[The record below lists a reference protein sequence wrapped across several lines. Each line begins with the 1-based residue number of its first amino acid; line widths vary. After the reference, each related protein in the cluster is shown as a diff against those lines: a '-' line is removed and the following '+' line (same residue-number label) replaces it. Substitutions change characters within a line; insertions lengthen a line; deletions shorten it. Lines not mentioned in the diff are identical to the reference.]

1 MLFINNNLYSI
12 LGVSIMSTHAIPL
25 RPITEI
31 AKQCG
36 IDPKCVINYGQD
48 VAKIDLNLIKKG
60 TPKGKLVLVSAIT
73 PTPLGEG
80 KTVTTIGLSQGLNY
94 MGHSAIACI
103 RQPSL
108 GPVFGVKGGAAGGG
122 KAEVLPMEK
131 LNLHLTG
138 DIHAITAAHDLAS
151 AALDAR
157 LYHEQQLGDKFTE
170 QTGLPRLDIDKQ
182 RIVWKRVLD
191 HNDRALRRITVGL
204 GGGVNGV
211 EREDGFEIS
220 AASELM
226 AILALA
232 TDLQD
237 MRQRIGRIILAY
249 NTHGEP
255 ITAEHLQV
263 AGAMTVL
270 LKEAIN
276 PNLMQTAEHTPV
288 LIHAGPFA
296 NIAHGNSSV
305 IADVVGLQVADY
317 VVTEAGFGSDM
328 GMEKFFNI
336 KYRQTGVAPSCVVLV
351 ATVRSLKSNSG
362 KFNIKPGQPLPKEV
376 TESNLPLLA
385 IGSANLGWHIQNA
398 KSYGLPV
405 IVAINRF
412 PYDHQD
418 ELDFVKQYALENGAF
433 ACEVSEA
440 FAKGGEGTQALAEH
454 VVNACQ
460 QPSQVVLPY
469 TNDMPLMDKI
479 QVMAKKY
486 GANQAVLSEQ
496 ALKDIEALAK
506 IKLDHLP
513 LCMVKTPMSISADAN
528 LKNVPTNFD
537 IDITHLQVSA
547 GAGFIRVYA
556 GNVMTMPGL
565 GTLPAYRHIDI
576 DADGN
581 IIGLS

>member
-1 MLFINNNLYSI
+1 
-12 LGVSIMSTHAIPL
+12 MSSL
-25 RPITEI
+25 LPITEI
-31 AKQCG
+31 ARNSG
-36 IDPKCVINYGQD
+36 IPEQYLIPYGRE
-48 VAKIDLNLIKKG
+48 VAKVDLKVIQ
-60 TPKGKLVLVSAIT
+60 PDSAQGKLVLVSAIT

-80 KTVTTIGLSQGLNY
+80 KTVTTIGLSQGLNFI
-94 MGHSAIACI
+94 GKKAIACI

-122 KAEVLPMEK
+122 KAQVLPMEK

-157 LYHEQQLGDKFTE
+157 LYHEERLGEKFTE
-170 QTGLPRLDIDKQ
+170 QTKLPRLNIDKN
-182 RIVWKRVLD
+182 RIVWKRVID
-191 HNDRALRRITVGL
+191 HNDRALRRVNVGV

-232 TDLQD
+232 TDLHD

-249 NTHGEP
+249 DMDGKP
-255 ITAEHLQV
+255 ITADQLEV

-270 LKEAIN
+270 LKDAIN
-276 PNLMQTAEHTPV
+276 PNLMQTAEQTPV

-305 IADVVGLQVADY
+305 LADKVGLQLADY

-336 KYRQTGVAPSCVVLV
+336 KYRQTGVAPSCIVLV

-362 KFNIKPGQPLPKEV
+362 RFNIKPGQPLPAQV
-376 TESNLPLLA
+376 TQCNVELLA
-385 IGSANLGWHIQNA
+385 EGSANLGWHIQNA

-412 PYDHQD
+412 PYDHEE
-418 ELDFVKQYALENGAF
+418 ELDFVRQYALEHGAF
-433 ACEVSEA
+433 ACEVSDA
-440 FAKGGEGTQALAEH
+440 FTQGGSGTQKLAQH
-454 VVNACQ
+454 VIAACAEKN
-460 QPSQVVLPY
+460 QVVLPY
-469 TNDMPLMDKI
+469 ADDMPLADKI
-479 QVMAKKY
+479 QTMAKKY
-486 GANQAVLSEQ
+486 GAKQANLSAQ
-496 ALKDIEALAK
+496 ALQNVAE
-506 IKLDHLP
+506 IKQLQLDHLP
-513 LCMVKTPMSISADAN
+513 LCMVKTPMSISADPN
-528 LKNVPTNFD
+528 LKNVPTDFD
-537 IDITHLQVSA
+537 VEVTRVEVSA
-547 GAGFIRVYA
+547 GAGFIRVYT

-565 GTLPAYRHIDI
+565 GTLPAYREIDI
-576 DADGN
+576 DAEGN
-581 IIGLS
+581 IQGLH

>member
-1 MLFINNNLYSI
+1 
-12 LGVSIMSTHAIPL
+12 MSSL
-25 RPITEI
+25 LPITEI
-31 AKQCG
+31 ARNSG
-36 IDPKCVINYGQD
+36 IPEQYLIPYGRE
-48 VAKIDLNLIKKG
+48 VAKVDLKVIQ
-60 TPKGKLVLVSAIT
+60 PDSAQGKLVLVSAIT

-80 KTVTTIGLSQGLNY
+80 KTVTTIGLSQGLNFI
-94 MGHSAIACI
+94 GKKAIACI

-122 KAEVLPMEK
+122 KAQVLPMEK

-157 LYHEQQLGDKFTE
+157 LYHEERLGEKFTE
-170 QTGLPRLDIDKQ
+170 QTKLPRLNIDKN
-182 RIVWKRVLD
+182 RIVWKRVID
-191 HNDRALRRITVGL
+191 HNDRALRRINVGV

-232 TDLQD
+232 TDLHD

-249 NTHGEP
+249 DMDGKP
-255 ITAEHLQV
+255 ITADQLEV

-270 LKEAIN
+270 LKDAIN
-276 PNLMQTAEHTPV
+276 PNLMQTAEQTPV

-305 IADVVGLQVADY
+305 LADKVGLQLADY

-336 KYRQTGVAPSCVVLV
+336 KYRQTGVAPSCIVLV

-362 KFNIKPGQPLPKEV
+362 RFNIKPGQPLPAQV
-376 TESNLPLLA
+376 TECNVELLA
-385 IGSANLGWHIQNA
+385 EGSANLGWHIQNA

-412 PYDHQD
+412 PYDHEE
-418 ELDFVKQYALENGAF
+418 ELDFVRQYALEHGAF
-433 ACEVSEA
+433 ACEVSDA
-440 FAKGGEGTQALAEH
+440 FTQGGSGTQKLAQH
-454 VVNACQ
+454 VIAACAEKN
-460 QPSQVVLPY
+460 QVVLPY
-469 TNDMPLMDKI
+469 ADDMPLADKI
-479 QVMAKKY
+479 QTMAKKY
-486 GANQAVLSEQ
+486 GARQANLSTQ
-496 ALKDIEALAK
+496 ALQNVAE
-506 IKLDHLP
+506 IKQLQLDHLP
-513 LCMVKTPMSISADAN
+513 LCMVKTPMSISADPN
-528 LKNVPTNFD
+528 LKNVPTDFEVEV
-537 IDITHLQVSA
+537 TRVEVSA
-547 GAGFIRVYA
+547 GAGFIRVYT

-565 GTLPAYRHIDI
+565 GTLPAYREIDI
-576 DADGN
+576 DAEGN
-581 IIGLS
+581 IQGLH

>member
-1 MLFINNNLYSI
+1 
-12 LGVSIMSTHAIPL
+12 MSSL
-25 RPITEI
+25 LPITEI
-31 AKQCG
+31 ARNSG
-36 IDPKCVINYGQD
+36 IPEQYLIPYGRE
-48 VAKIDLNLIKKG
+48 VAKIDLKVIQ
-60 TPKGKLVLVSAIT
+60 PDSAQGKLVLVSAIT

-80 KTVTTIGLSQGLNY
+80 KTVTTIGLSQGLNFI
-94 MGHSAIACI
+94 GKKAIACI

-122 KAEVLPMEK
+122 KAQVLPMEK

-157 LYHEQQLGDKFTE
+157 LYHEERLGEKFTE
-170 QTGLPRLDIDKQ
+170 QTKLPRLNIDKN
-182 RIVWKRVLD
+182 RIVWKRVID
-191 HNDRALRRITVGL
+191 HNDRALRRINVGV

-232 TDLQD
+232 TDLHD

-249 NTHGEP
+249 DMDGKP
-255 ITAEHLQV
+255 ITADQLEV

-270 LKEAIN
+270 LKDAIN
-276 PNLMQTAEHTPV
+276 PNLMQTAEQTPV

-305 IADVVGLQVADY
+305 LADKVGLQLADY

-336 KYRQTGVAPSCVVLV
+336 KYRQTGVAPSCIVLV

-362 KFNIKPGQPLPKEV
+362 RFNIKPGQPLPAQV
-376 TESNLPLLA
+376 TECNVELLA
-385 IGSANLGWHIQNA
+385 EGSANLGWHIQNA

-412 PYDHQD
+412 PYDHQE
-418 ELDFVKQYALENGAF
+418 ELDFVRQYALEHGAF
-433 ACEVSEA
+433 ACEVSDA
-440 FAKGGEGTQALAEH
+440 FTQGGSGTQKLAQH
-454 VVNACQ
+454 VIAACAEKN
-460 QPSQVVLPY
+460 QVVLPY
-469 TNDMPLMDKI
+469 ADDMPLADKI
-479 QVMAKKY
+479 QTMAKKY
-486 GANQAVLSEQ
+486 GARQANLSAQ
-496 ALKDIEALAK
+496 ALQNVAE
-506 IKLDHLP
+506 IKQLQLDHLP
-513 LCMVKTPMSISADAN
+513 LCMVKTPMSISADPN
-528 LKNVPTNFD
+528 LKNVPTDFEVEV
-537 IDITHLQVSA
+537 TRVEVSA
-547 GAGFIRVYA
+547 GAGFIRVYT

-565 GTLPAYRHIDI
+565 GTLPAYREIDI
-576 DADGN
+576 DAEGN
-581 IIGLS
+581 IQGLH

>member
-1 MLFINNNLYSI
+1 M
-12 LGVSIMSTHAIPL
+12 VSSPTL
-25 RPITEI
+25 LPITEI
-31 AKQCG
+31 ARNSG
-36 IDPKCVINYGQD
+36 IPEQYLIPYGRE
-48 VAKIDLNLIKKG
+48 VAKVDLKVIQ
-60 TPKGKLVLVSAIT
+60 PDSAQGKLVLVSAIT

-80 KTVTTIGLSQGLNY
+80 KTVTTIGLSQGLNFI
-94 MGHSAIACI
+94 GKKAIACI

-122 KAEVLPMEK
+122 KAQVLPMEK

-157 LYHEQQLGDKFTE
+157 LYHEERLGEKFTE
-170 QTGLPRLDIDKQ
+170 QTKLPRLNIDKN
-182 RIVWKRVLD
+182 RIVWKRVID
-191 HNDRALRRITVGL
+191 HNDRALRRINVGV

-232 TDLQD
+232 TDLHD

-249 NTHGEP
+249 DMDGKP
-255 ITAEHLQV
+255 ITADQLEV

-270 LKEAIN
+270 LKDAIN
-276 PNLMQTAEHTPV
+276 PNLMQTAEQTPV

-305 IADVVGLQVADY
+305 LADKVGLQLADY

-336 KYRQTGVAPSCVVLV
+336 KYRQTGVAPSCIVLV

-362 KFNIKPGQPLPKEV
+362 RFNIKPGQPLPTQV
-376 TESNLPLLA
+376 TECNVELLA
-385 IGSANLGWHIQNA
+385 EGSANLGWHIQNA

-412 PYDHQD
+412 PYDHEE
-418 ELDFVKQYALENGAF
+418 ELDFVRQYALEHGAF
-433 ACEVSEA
+433 ACEVSDA
-440 FAKGGEGTQALAEH
+440 FTQGGSGTQKLAQH
-454 VVNACQ
+454 VIAACAEKN
-460 QPSQVVLPY
+460 QVVLPY
-469 TNDMPLMDKI
+469 ADDMPLADKI
-479 QVMAKKY
+479 QTMAKKY
-486 GANQAVLSEQ
+486 GARQANLSAQ
-496 ALKDIEALAK
+496 ALQNVAE
-506 IKLDHLP
+506 IKQLQLDHLP
-513 LCMVKTPMSISADAN
+513 LCMVKTPMSISADPN
-528 LKNVPTNFD
+528 LKNVPTDFEVEV
-537 IDITHLQVSA
+537 TRVEVSA
-547 GAGFIRVYA
+547 GAGFIRVYT

-565 GTLPAYRHIDI
+565 GTLPAYREIDI
-576 DADGN
+576 DAEGN
-581 IIGLS
+581 IQGLH

>member
-1 MLFINNNLYSI
+1 MTVQHNALL
-12 LGVSIMSTHAIPL
+12 
-25 RPITEI
+25 PITDI
-31 AKQCG
+31 AKQWG
-36 IDPKCVINYGQD
+36 IDDQFVINYGKY
-48 VAKIDLNLIKKG
+48 VAKIDLSVTKLNA
-60 TPKGKLVLVSAIT
+60 PQGKLILVSAIT

-94 MGHSAIACI
+94 IGKKAIACI

-151 AALDAR
+151 AAIDAR
-157 LYHEQQLGDKFTE
+157 LYHEERLGDKFTE
-170 QTGLPRLDIDKQ
+170 QTQLPRLNIDKN
-182 RIVWKRVLD
+182 RIVWKRVID
-191 HNDRALRRITVGL
+191 HNDRALRNITVGV
-204 GGGVNGV
+204 GGDLNGV
-211 EREDGFEIS
+211 ERHDSFEIS

-232 TDLQD
+232 TDLHN
-237 MRQRIGRIILAY
+237 MRQRIGKIILAY
-249 NTHGEP
+249 DQSGLP
-255 ITAEHLQV
+255 ITAEQLEV
-263 AGAMTVL
+263 AGAMTAL
-270 LKEAIN
+270 LKDAIN
-276 PNLMQTAEHTPV
+276 PNLMQTAENTPV

-305 IADVVGLQVADY
+305 LADLVGLQLADY

-351 ATVRSLKSNSG
+351 ATIRSLKSNSG
-362 KFNIKPGQPLPKEV
+362 KYNIKPGQPLPKEI
-376 TESNLPLLA
+376 TESNIDLLA
-385 IGSANLGWHIQNA
+385 IGCANLGWHINNA

-412 PYDHQD
+412 PYDHDD
-418 ELDFVKQYALENGAF
+418 ELHFVQQYALEQGAF

-440 FAKGGEGTQALAEH
+440 FAKGGVGTEKLSQH
-454 VVNACQ
+454 IVKACQ
-460 QPSQVVLPY
+460 QHHSVVLPY
-469 TNDMPLMDKI
+469 TNETPLLDKI
-479 QVMAKKY
+479 QIMAKKY
-486 GANQAVLSEQ
+486 GANQAILAEQ
-496 ALKDIEALAK
+496 ALKNITEIEALG
-506 IKLDHLP
+506 LSHLP
-513 LCMVKTPMSISADAN
+513 LCMVKTPMSISADPN

-537 IDITHLQVSA
+537 VDVSHLQVSA
-547 GAGFIRVYA
+547 GAEFIRVYA

-576 DADGN
+576 DTDGN
-581 IIGLS
+581 IVGLS

>member
-1 MLFINNNLYSI
+1 
-12 LGVSIMSTHAIPL
+12 MSSL
-25 RPITEI
+25 LPITEI
-31 AKQCG
+31 ARNSG
-36 IDPKCVINYGQD
+36 IPEQYLIPYGHE
-48 VAKIDLNLIKKG
+48 VAKVDLKVIQPDS
-60 TPKGKLVLVSAIT
+60 TQGKLVLVSAIT

-80 KTVTTIGLSQGLNY
+80 KTVTTIGLSQGLNFI
-94 MGHSAIACI
+94 GKKAIACI

-122 KAEVLPMEK
+122 KAQVLPMEK

-157 LYHEQQLGDKFTE
+157 LYHEERLGEKFTE
-170 QTGLPRLDIDKQ
+170 QTKLPRLNIDKN
-182 RIVWKRVLD
+182 RIVWKRVID
-191 HNDRALRRITVGL
+191 HNDRALRRINVGV

-232 TDLQD
+232 TDLHD

-249 NTHGEP
+249 DMDGKP
-255 ITAEHLQV
+255 ITADQLEV

-270 LKEAIN
+270 LKDAIN
-276 PNLMQTAEHTPV
+276 PNLMQTAEQTPV

-305 IADVVGLQVADY
+305 LADKVGLQLADY

-336 KYRQTGVAPSCVVLV
+336 KYRQTGVAPSCIVLV

-362 KFNIKPGQPLPKEV
+362 RFNIKPGQPLPAQV
-376 TESNLPLLA
+376 TECNVELLA
-385 IGSANLGWHIQNA
+385 EGSANLGWHIQNA

-412 PYDHQD
+412 PYDHEE
-418 ELDFVKQYALENGAF
+418 ELDFVRQYALEHGAF
-433 ACEVSEA
+433 ACEVSDA
-440 FAKGGEGTQALAEH
+440 FTQGGSGTQKLAQH
-454 VVNACQ
+454 VIAACAEKN
-460 QPSQVVLPY
+460 QVVLPY
-469 TNDMPLMDKI
+469 ADDMPLADKI
-479 QVMAKKY
+479 QTMAKKY
-486 GANQAVLSEQ
+486 GARQANLSAQ
-496 ALKDIEALAK
+496 ALQNVAE
-506 IKLDHLP
+506 IKQLQLDHLP
-513 LCMVKTPMSISADAN
+513 LCMVKTPMSISADPN
-528 LKNVPTNFD
+528 LKNVPTDFEVEV
-537 IDITHLQVSA
+537 TRVEVSA
-547 GAGFIRVYA
+547 GAGFIRVYT

-565 GTLPAYRHIDI
+565 GTLPAYREIDI
-576 DADGN
+576 DAEGN
-581 IIGLS
+581 IQGLH

>member
-1 MLFINNNLYSI
+1 MASSPTLL
-12 LGVSIMSTHAIPL
+12 
-25 RPITEI
+25 PITEI
-31 AKQCG
+31 ARNSSIPEQYL
-36 IDPKCVINYGQD
+36 IPYGHE
-48 VAKIDLNLIKKG
+48 VAKVDLKVIQPDSKQ
-60 TPKGKLVLVSAIT
+60 GKLVLVSAIT

-80 KTVTTIGLSQGLNY
+80 KTVTTIGLSQGLNFI
-94 MGHSAIACI
+94 GKKAIACI

-122 KAEVLPMEK
+122 KAQVLPMEK

-157 LYHEQQLGDKFTE
+157 LYHEEHLGEEFTA
-170 QTGLPRLDIDKQ
+170 QTKLPRLNIDKN
-182 RIVWKRVLD
+182 RIVWKRVID
-191 HNDRALRRITVGL
+191 HNDRALRRIKVGV

-249 NTHGEP
+249 DTQGNP
-255 ITAEHLQV
+255 VTAEKLQV

-270 LKEAIN
+270 LKDAIN
-276 PNLMQTAEHTPV
+276 PNLMQTAEQTPV

-305 IADVVGLQVADY
+305 LADMVGLQVADY

-362 KFNIKPGQPLPKEV
+362 RFNIKPGQPLPAEV
-376 TESNLPLLA
+376 TQCNVELLA
-385 IGSANLGWHIQNA
+385 EGSANLGWHIQNA

-412 PYDHQD
+412 PYDHQE
-418 ELDFVKQYALENGAF
+418 ELDFVRQYALEHGAY
-433 ACEVSEA
+433 ACEISDA
-440 FAKGGEGTQALAEH
+440 FTQGGAGTQALAQH
-454 VVNACQ
+454 VVAACNQ
-460 QPSQVVLPY
+460 ENSVTLPY
-469 TNDMPLMDKI
+469 ADNMPLPEKI
-479 QVMAKKY
+479 QTMVKKY
-486 GANQAVLSEQ
+486 GARQANLSAQ
-496 ALKDIEALAK
+496 ALQNIEEIKQL
-506 IKLDHLP
+506 KLDHLP
-513 LCMVKTPMSISADAN
+513 LCMVKTPLSISADPN
-528 LKNVPTNFD
+528 LKNVPTDFD
-537 IDITHLQVSA
+537 VEIARLQVSA

-565 GTLPAYRHIDI
+565 GTLPAYQQIDI
-576 DADGN
+576 DAEGN
-581 IIGLS
+581 IVGLH

>member
-1 MLFINNNLYSI
+1 
-12 LGVSIMSTHAIPL
+12 MSSL
-25 RPITEI
+25 LPITEI
-31 AKQCG
+31 ARNSG
-36 IDPKCVINYGQD
+36 IPEQYLIPYGRE
-48 VAKIDLNLIKKG
+48 VAKVDLKVIQ
-60 TPKGKLVLVSAIT
+60 PDSAQGKLVLVSAIT

-80 KTVTTIGLSQGLNY
+80 KTVTTIGLSQGLNFI
-94 MGHSAIACI
+94 GKKAIACI

-122 KAEVLPMEK
+122 KAQVLPMEK

-157 LYHEQQLGDKFTE
+157 LYHEERLGEKFTE
-170 QTGLPRLDIDKQ
+170 QTKLPRLNIDKN
-182 RIVWKRVLD
+182 RIVWKRVID
-191 HNDRALRRITVGL
+191 HNDRALRRINVGV

-232 TDLQD
+232 KDLHD

-249 NTHGEP
+249 DMNGKP
-255 ITAEHLQV
+255 ITADQLEV

-270 LKEAIN
+270 LKDAIN
-276 PNLMQTAEHTPV
+276 PNLMQTAEQTPV

-305 IADVVGLQVADY
+305 LADKVGLQLADY

-336 KYRQTGVAPSCVVLV
+336 KYRQTGVAPSCIVLV

-362 KFNIKPGQPLPKEV
+362 RFNIKPGQSLPAQV
-376 TESNLPLLA
+376 TECNVELLA
-385 IGSANLGWHIQNA
+385 EGSANLGWHIQNA

-412 PYDHQD
+412 PYDHEE
-418 ELDFVKQYALENGAF
+418 ELDFVRQYALEHGAF
-433 ACEVSEA
+433 ACEVSDA
-440 FAKGGEGTQALAEH
+440 FTQGGSGTQKLAQH
-454 VVNACQ
+454 VIAACAEKN
-460 QPSQVVLPY
+460 QVVLPY
-469 TNDMPLMDKI
+469 ADDMPLADKI
-479 QVMAKKY
+479 QTMAKKY
-486 GANQAVLSEQ
+486 GARQANLSAQ
-496 ALKDIEALAK
+496 ALQNVAE
-506 IKLDHLP
+506 IKQLQLDHLP
-513 LCMVKTPMSISADAN
+513 LCMVKTPMSISADPN
-528 LKNVPTNFD
+528 LKNVPTDFEVEV
-537 IDITHLQVSA
+537 TRVEVSA
-547 GAGFIRVYA
+547 GAGFIRVYT

-565 GTLPAYRHIDI
+565 GTLPAYREIDI
-576 DADGN
+576 DAEGN
-581 IIGLS
+581 IQGLH

>member
-1 MLFINNNLYSI
+1 
-12 LGVSIMSTHAIPL
+12 MSSL
-25 RPITEI
+25 LPITEI
-31 AKQCG
+31 ARNSG
-36 IDPKCVINYGQD
+36 IPEQYLIPYSHE
-48 VAKIDLNLIKKG
+48 VAKVDLKVIQ
-60 TPKGKLVLVSAIT
+60 PDSAQGKLVLVSAIT

-80 KTVTTIGLSQGLNY
+80 KTVTTIGLSQGLNFI
-94 MGHSAIACI
+94 GKKAIACI

-122 KAEVLPMEK
+122 KAQVLPMEK

-157 LYHEQQLGDKFTE
+157 LYHEERLGEKFTE
-170 QTGLPRLDIDKQ
+170 QTKLPRLNIDKNQ
-182 RIVWKRVLD
+182 IVWKRVID
-191 HNDRALRRITVGL
+191 HNDRALRRINVGV

-232 TDLQD
+232 TDLHD

-249 NTHGEP
+249 DMDGKP
-255 ITAEHLQV
+255 ITADQLEV

-270 LKEAIN
+270 LKDAIN
-276 PNLMQTAEHTPV
+276 PNLMQTAEQTPV

-305 IADVVGLQVADY
+305 LADKVGLQLADY

-336 KYRQTGVAPSCVVLV
+336 KYRQTGVAPSCIVLV

-362 KFNIKPGQPLPKEV
+362 RFNIKPGQPLPAQV
-376 TESNLPLLA
+376 TECNVELLA
-385 IGSANLGWHIQNA
+385 EGSANLGWHIQNA

-412 PYDHQD
+412 PYDHEE
-418 ELDFVKQYALENGAF
+418 ELDFVRQYALEHGAF
-433 ACEVSEA
+433 ACEVSDA
-440 FAKGGEGTQALAEH
+440 FTQGGSGTQKLAQH
-454 VVNACQ
+454 VIAACAEKN
-460 QPSQVVLPY
+460 QVVLPY
-469 TNDMPLMDKI
+469 ADDMPLADKI
-479 QVMAKKY
+479 QTMAKKY
-486 GANQAVLSEQ
+486 GARQANLSTQ
-496 ALKDIEALAK
+496 ALQNVAE
-506 IKLDHLP
+506 IKQLQLDHLP
-513 LCMVKTPMSISADAN
+513 LCMVKTPMSISADPN
-528 LKNVPTNFD
+528 LKNVPTDFEVEV
-537 IDITHLQVSA
+537 TRVEVSA
-547 GAGFIRVYA
+547 GAGFIRVYT

-565 GTLPAYRHIDI
+565 GTLPAYREIDI
-576 DADGN
+576 DAEGN
-581 IIGLS
+581 IQGLH

>member
-1 MLFINNNLYSI
+1 
-12 LGVSIMSTHAIPL
+12 MSSL
-25 RPITEI
+25 LPITEI
-31 AKQCG
+31 ARNSG
-36 IDPKCVINYGQD
+36 IPEQYLIPYGRE
-48 VAKIDLNLIKKG
+48 VAKVDLKVIQ
-60 TPKGKLVLVSAIT
+60 PDSAQGKLVLVSAIT

-80 KTVTTIGLSQGLNY
+80 KTVTTIGLSQGLNFI
-94 MGHSAIACI
+94 GKKAIACI

-122 KAEVLPMEK
+122 KAQVLPMEK

-157 LYHEQQLGDKFTE
+157 LYHEERLGEKFTE
-170 QTGLPRLDIDKQ
+170 QTKLPRLNIDKN
-182 RIVWKRVLD
+182 RIVWKRVID
-191 HNDRALRRITVGL
+191 HNDRALRRINVGV

-232 TDLQD
+232 TDLHD

-249 NTHGEP
+249 DMDGKP
-255 ITAEHLQV
+255 ITADQLEV

-270 LKEAIN
+270 LKDAIN
-276 PNLMQTAEHTPV
+276 PNLMQTAEQTPV

-305 IADVVGLQVADY
+305 LADKVGLQLADY

-336 KYRQTGVAPSCVVLV
+336 KYRQTGVAPSCIVLV

-362 KFNIKPGQPLPKEV
+362 RFNIKPGQSLPAQV
-376 TESNLPLLA
+376 TECNVELLA
-385 IGSANLGWHIQNA
+385 EGSANLGWHIQNA

-412 PYDHQD
+412 PYDHEE
-418 ELDFVKQYALENGAF
+418 ELDFVRQYALEHGAF
-433 ACEVSEA
+433 ACEVSDA
-440 FAKGGEGTQALAEH
+440 FTQGGSGTQKLAQH
-454 VVNACQ
+454 VIAACAEKN
-460 QPSQVVLPY
+460 QVVLPY
-469 TNDMPLMDKI
+469 ADDMPLADKI
-479 QVMAKKY
+479 QTMAKKY
-486 GANQAVLSEQ
+486 GARQANLSAQ
-496 ALKDIEALAK
+496 ALQNVAE
-506 IKLDHLP
+506 IKQLQLDQLP
-513 LCMVKTPMSISADAN
+513 LCMVKTPMSISADPN
-528 LKNVPTNFD
+528 LKNVPTDFEVEV
-537 IDITHLQVSA
+537 TRVEVSA
-547 GAGFIRVYA
+547 GAGFIRVYT

-565 GTLPAYRHIDI
+565 GTLPAYREIDI
-576 DADGN
+576 DAEGN
-581 IIGLS
+581 IQGLH

>member
-1 MLFINNNLYSI
+1 
-12 LGVSIMSTHAIPL
+12 MSSL
-25 RPITEI
+25 LPITEI
-31 AKQCG
+31 ARNSG
-36 IDPKCVINYGQD
+36 IPEQYLIPYGRE
-48 VAKIDLNLIKKG
+48 VAKVDLKVIQPDS
-60 TPKGKLVLVSAIT
+60 TQGKLVLVSAIT

-80 KTVTTIGLSQGLNY
+80 KTVTTIGLSQGLNFI
-94 MGHSAIACI
+94 GKKAIACI

-122 KAEVLPMEK
+122 KAQVLPMEK

-157 LYHEQQLGDKFTE
+157 LYHEERLGEKFTE
-170 QTGLPRLDIDKQ
+170 QTKLPRLNIDKN
-182 RIVWKRVLD
+182 RIVWKRVID
-191 HNDRALRRITVGL
+191 HNDRALRRINVGV

-232 TDLQD
+232 TDLHD

-249 NTHGEP
+249 DMDGKP
-255 ITAEHLQV
+255 ITADQLEV

-270 LKEAIN
+270 LKDAIN
-276 PNLMQTAEHTPV
+276 PNLMQTAEQTPV

-305 IADVVGLQVADY
+305 LADKVGLQLANY

-336 KYRQTGVAPSCVVLV
+336 KYRQTGVAPSCIVLV

-362 KFNIKPGQPLPKEV
+362 RFNIKPGQPLPAQV
-376 TESNLPLLA
+376 TECNVELLA
-385 IGSANLGWHIQNA
+385 EGSANLGWHIQNA

-412 PYDHQD
+412 PYDHEE
-418 ELDFVKQYALENGAF
+418 ELDFVRQYALEHGAF
-433 ACEVSEA
+433 ACEVSDA
-440 FAKGGEGTQALAEH
+440 FTQGGSGTQKLAQH
-454 VVNACQ
+454 VIAACAEKN
-460 QPSQVVLPY
+460 QVVLPY
-469 TNDMPLMDKI
+469 ADDMPLADKI
-479 QVMAKKY
+479 QTMAKKY
-486 GANQAVLSEQ
+486 GARQANLSAQ
-496 ALKDIEALAK
+496 ALQNVAE
-506 IKLDHLP
+506 IKQLQLDHLP
-513 LCMVKTPMSISADAN
+513 LCMVKTPMSISADPN
-528 LKNVPTNFD
+528 LKNVPTDFEVEV
-537 IDITHLQVSA
+537 TRVEVSA
-547 GAGFIRVYA
+547 GAGFIRVYT

-565 GTLPAYRHIDI
+565 GTLPAYREIDI
-576 DADGN
+576 DAEGN
-581 IIGLS
+581 IQGLH

>member
-1 MLFINNNLYSI
+1 
-12 LGVSIMSTHAIPL
+12 MSSL
-25 RPITEI
+25 LPITEI
-31 AKQCG
+31 ARNSG
-36 IDPKCVINYGQD
+36 IPEQYLIPYGRE
-48 VAKIDLNLIKKG
+48 VAKVDLKVIQ
-60 TPKGKLVLVSAIT
+60 PDSAQGKLVLVSAIT

-80 KTVTTIGLSQGLNY
+80 KTVTTIGLSQGLNFI
-94 MGHSAIACI
+94 GKKAIACI

-122 KAEVLPMEK
+122 KAQVLPMEK

-157 LYHEQQLGDKFTE
+157 LYHEERLGEKFTE
-170 QTGLPRLDIDKQ
+170 QTKLPRLNIDKN
-182 RIVWKRVLD
+182 RIVWKRVID
-191 HNDRALRRITVGL
+191 HNDRALRRINVGV

-232 TDLQD
+232 TDLHD

-249 NTHGEP
+249 DMDGKP
-255 ITAEHLQV
+255 ITADQLEV

-270 LKEAIN
+270 LKDAIN
-276 PNLMQTAEHTPV
+276 PNLMQTVEQTPV

-305 IADVVGLQVADY
+305 LADKVGLQLADY

-336 KYRQTGVAPSCVVLV
+336 KYRQTGVAPSCIVLV

-362 KFNIKPGQPLPKEV
+362 RFNIKPGQPLPAQV
-376 TESNLPLLA
+376 TECNVELLA
-385 IGSANLGWHIQNA
+385 EGSANLGWHIQNA

-412 PYDHQD
+412 PYDHEE
-418 ELDFVKQYALENGAF
+418 ELDFVRQYALEHGAF
-433 ACEVSEA
+433 ACEVSDA
-440 FAKGGEGTQALAEH
+440 FTQGGSGTQKLAQH
-454 VVNACQ
+454 VIAACAEKN
-460 QPSQVVLPY
+460 QVVLPY
-469 TNDMPLMDKI
+469 ADDMPLADKI
-479 QVMAKKY
+479 QTMAKKY
-486 GANQAVLSEQ
+486 GARQANLSAQ
-496 ALKDIEALAK
+496 ALQNVAE
-506 IKLDHLP
+506 IKQLQLDHLP
-513 LCMVKTPMSISADAN
+513 LCMVKTPMSISADPN
-528 LKNVPTNFD
+528 LKNVPTDFD
-537 IDITHLQVSA
+537 VEVTRIEVSA
-547 GAGFIRVYA
+547 GAGFIRVYT

-565 GTLPAYRHIDI
+565 GTLPAYREIDI
-576 DADGN
+576 DAEGN
-581 IIGLS
+581 IQGLH

>member
-1 MLFINNNLYSI
+1 MASSPTLL
-12 LGVSIMSTHAIPL
+12 
-25 RPITEI
+25 PITEI
-31 AKQCG
+31 ARNSG
-36 IDPKCVINYGQD
+36 IPEQYLIPYGRE
-48 VAKIDLNLIKKG
+48 VAKVDLKVIQ
-60 TPKGKLVLVSAIT
+60 PDSAQGKLVLVSAIT

-80 KTVTTIGLSQGLNY
+80 KTVTTIGLSQGLNFI
-94 MGHSAIACI
+94 GKKAIACI

-122 KAEVLPMEK
+122 KAQVLPMEK

-157 LYHEQQLGDKFTE
+157 LYHEERLGEKFTE
-170 QTGLPRLDIDKQ
+170 QTKLPRLNIDKNQ
-182 RIVWKRVLD
+182 IVWKRVID
-191 HNDRALRRITVGL
+191 HNDRALRRINVGV

-232 TDLQD
+232 TDLHD

-249 NTHGEP
+249 DMDGKP
-255 ITAEHLQV
+255 ITADQLEV

-270 LKEAIN
+270 LKDAIN
-276 PNLMQTAEHTPV
+276 PNLMQTAEQTPV

-305 IADVVGLQVADY
+305 LADKVGLQLADY

-336 KYRQTGVAPSCVVLV
+336 KYRQTGVAPSCIVLV

-362 KFNIKPGQPLPKEV
+362 RFNIKPGQSLPAQV
-376 TESNLPLLA
+376 TECNVELLA
-385 IGSANLGWHIQNA
+385 EGSANLGWHIQNA

-412 PYDHQD
+412 PYDHEE
-418 ELDFVKQYALENGAF
+418 ELDFVRQYALEHGAF
-433 ACEVSEA
+433 ACEVSDA
-440 FAKGGEGTQALAEH
+440 FTQGGSGTQKLAQH
-454 VVNACQ
+454 VIAACAEKN
-460 QPSQVVLPY
+460 QVVLPY
-469 TNDMPLMDKI
+469 ADDMPLADKI
-479 QVMAKKY
+479 QTMAKKY
-486 GANQAVLSEQ
+486 GARQANLSAQ
-496 ALKDIEALAK
+496 ALQNVAE
-506 IKLDHLP
+506 IKQLQLDHLP
-513 LCMVKTPMSISADAN
+513 LCMVKTPMSISADPN
-528 LKNVPTNFD
+528 LKNVPTDFEVEV
-537 IDITHLQVSA
+537 TRVEVSA
-547 GAGFIRVYA
+547 GAGFIRVYT

-565 GTLPAYRHIDI
+565 GTLPAYREIDI
-576 DADGN
+576 DAEGN
-581 IIGLS
+581 IQGLH

>member
-1 MLFINNNLYSI
+1 
-12 LGVSIMSTHAIPL
+12 MSSL
-25 RPITEI
+25 LPITEI
-31 AKQCG
+31 ARNSG
-36 IDPKCVINYGQD
+36 IPEQYLIPYGRE
-48 VAKIDLNLIKKG
+48 VAKVDLKVIQ
-60 TPKGKLVLVSAIT
+60 PDSAQGKLVLVSAIT

-80 KTVTTIGLSQGLNY
+80 KTVTTIGLSQGLNFI
-94 MGHSAIACI
+94 GKKAIACI

-122 KAEVLPMEK
+122 KAQVLPMEK

-157 LYHEQQLGDKFTE
+157 LYHEERLGEKFTE
-170 QTGLPRLDIDKQ
+170 QTKLPRLNIDKN
-182 RIVWKRVLD
+182 RIVWKRVID
-191 HNDRALRRITVGL
+191 HNDRALRRINVGV

-232 TDLQD
+232 TDLHD

-249 NTHGEP
+249 DMDGKP
-255 ITAEHLQV
+255 ITADQLEV

-270 LKEAIN
+270 LKDAIN
-276 PNLMQTAEHTPV
+276 PNLMQTAEQTPV

-305 IADVVGLQVADY
+305 LADKVGLQLADY

-336 KYRQTGVAPSCVVLV
+336 KYRQTGVAPSCIVLV

-362 KFNIKPGQPLPKEV
+362 RFNIKPGQPLPAQV
-376 TESNLPLLA
+376 TECNVELLA
-385 IGSANLGWHIQNA
+385 EGSANLGWHIQNA

-412 PYDHQD
+412 PYDHEE
-418 ELDFVKQYALENGAF
+418 ELDFVRQYALEHGAF
-433 ACEVSEA
+433 ACEVSDA
-440 FAKGGEGTQALAEH
+440 FTQGGSGTQKLAQH
-454 VVNACQ
+454 VIAACAEKN
-460 QPSQVVLPY
+460 QVVLPY
-469 TNDMPLMDKI
+469 ADDMPLADKI
-479 QVMAKKY
+479 QTMAKKY
-486 GANQAVLSEQ
+486 GAKQANLSAQ
-496 ALKDIEALAK
+496 ALQNVAE
-506 IKLDHLP
+506 IKQLQLDHLP
-513 LCMVKTPMSISADAN
+513 LCMVKTPMSISADPN
-528 LKNVPTNFD
+528 LKNVPTDFEVEV
-537 IDITHLQVSA
+537 TRVEVSA
-547 GAGFIRVYA
+547 GAGFIRVYT

-565 GTLPAYRHIDI
+565 GTLPAYREIDI
-576 DADGN
+576 DAEGN
-581 IIGLS
+581 IQGLH

>member
-1 MLFINNNLYSI
+1 
-12 LGVSIMSTHAIPL
+12 MSSL
-25 RPITEI
+25 LPITEI
-31 AKQCG
+31 ARNSG
-36 IDPKCVINYGQD
+36 IPEQYLIPYGRE
-48 VAKIDLNLIKKG
+48 VAKVDLKVIQ
-60 TPKGKLVLVSAIT
+60 PDSAQGKLVLVSAIT

-80 KTVTTIGLSQGLNY
+80 KTVTTIGLSQGLNFI
-94 MGHSAIACI
+94 GKKAIACI

-122 KAEVLPMEK
+122 KAQVLPMEK

-157 LYHEQQLGDKFTE
+157 LYHEERLGEKFTE
-170 QTGLPRLDIDKQ
+170 QTKLPRLNIDKN
-182 RIVWKRVLD
+182 RIVWKRVID
-191 HNDRALRRITVGL
+191 HNDRALRRINVGV

-232 TDLQD
+232 TDLHD

-249 NTHGEP
+249 DMDGKP
-255 ITAEHLQV
+255 ITADQLEV

-270 LKEAIN
+270 LKDAIN
-276 PNLMQTAEHTPV
+276 PNLMQTAEQTPV

-305 IADVVGLQVADY
+305 LADKVGLQLADY

-336 KYRQTGVAPSCVVLV
+336 KYRQTGVAPSCIVLV

-362 KFNIKPGQPLPKEV
+362 RFNIKPGQPLPIQV
-376 TESNLPLLA
+376 TECNVELLA
-385 IGSANLGWHIQNA
+385 EGSANLGWHIQNA

-412 PYDHQD
+412 PYDHEE
-418 ELDFVKQYALENGAF
+418 ELDFVRQYALEHGAF
-433 ACEVSEA
+433 ACEVSDA
-440 FAKGGEGTQALAEH
+440 FTQGGSGTQKLAQH
-454 VVNACQ
+454 VIAAC
-460 QPSQVVLPY
+460 SEKNQVVLPY
-469 TNDMPLMDKI
+469 ADDMPLADKI
-479 QVMAKKY
+479 QTMAKKY
-486 GANQAVLSEQ
+486 GARQANLSAQ
-496 ALKDIEALAK
+496 ALQNVAEIKQL
-506 IKLDHLP
+506 KLDHLP
-513 LCMVKTPMSISADAN
+513 LCMVKTPMSISADPN
-528 LKNVPTNFD
+528 LKNVPTDFEVEV
-537 IDITHLQVSA
+537 TRVEVSA
-547 GAGFIRVYA
+547 GAGFIRVYT

-565 GTLPAYRHIDI
+565 GTLPAYREIDI
-576 DADGN
+576 DAEGN
-581 IIGLS
+581 IQGLH

>member
-1 MLFINNNLYSI
+1 MSFKTINL
-12 LGVSIMSTHAIPL
+12 L
-25 RPITEI
+25 PITEI
-31 AKQCG
+31 ARNSG
-36 IDPKCVINYGQD
+36 IPEQYLIPYGRE
-48 VAKIDLNLIKKG
+48 VAKVDLKVIQ
-60 TPKGKLVLVSAIT
+60 PDSAQGKLVLVSAIT

-80 KTVTTIGLSQGLNY
+80 KTVTTIGLSQGLNFI
-94 MGHSAIACI
+94 GKKAIACI

-122 KAEVLPMEK
+122 KAQVLPMEK

-157 LYHEQQLGDKFTE
+157 LYHEERLGEKFTE
-170 QTGLPRLDIDKQ
+170 QTKLPRLNIDKN
-182 RIVWKRVLD
+182 RIVWKRVID
-191 HNDRALRRITVGL
+191 HNDRALRRINVGV

-232 TDLQD
+232 TDLHD

-249 NTHGEP
+249 DMDGKP
-255 ITAEHLQV
+255 ITADQLEV

-270 LKEAIN
+270 LEDAIN
-276 PNLMQTAEHTPV
+276 PNLMQTAEQTPV

-305 IADVVGLQVADY
+305 LADKVGLQLANY

-336 KYRQTGVAPSCVVLV
+336 KYRQTGVAPSCIVLV

-362 KFNIKPGQPLPKEV
+362 RFNIKPGQPLPAQV
-376 TESNLPLLA
+376 TECNVELLA
-385 IGSANLGWHIQNA
+385 EGSANLGWHIQNA

-412 PYDHQD
+412 PYDHEE
-418 ELDFVKQYALENGAF
+418 ELDFVRQYALEHGAF
-433 ACEVSEA
+433 ACEVSDA
-440 FAKGGEGTQALAEH
+440 FTQGGSGTQKLAQH
-454 VVNACQ
+454 VIAACAEKN
-460 QPSQVVLPY
+460 QVVLPY
-469 TNDMPLMDKI
+469 ADDMPLADKI
-479 QVMAKKY
+479 QTMAKKY
-486 GANQAVLSEQ
+486 GARQANLSAQ
-496 ALKDIEALAK
+496 ALQNVAE
-506 IKLDHLP
+506 IKQLQLDHLP
-513 LCMVKTPMSISADAN
+513 LCMVKTPMSISADPN
-528 LKNVPTNFD
+528 LKNVPTDFEVEV
-537 IDITHLQVSA
+537 TRVEVSA
-547 GAGFIRVYA
+547 GAGFIRVYT

-565 GTLPAYRHIDI
+565 GTLPAYREIDI
-576 DADGN
+576 DAEGN
-581 IIGLS
+581 IQGLH

>member
-1 MLFINNNLYSI
+1 
-12 LGVSIMSTHAIPL
+12 MSSL
-25 RPITEI
+25 LPITEI
-31 AKQCG
+31 ARNSG
-36 IDPKCVINYGQD
+36 IPEQYLIPYGRE
-48 VAKIDLNLIKKG
+48 VAKVDLKVIQ
-60 TPKGKLVLVSAIT
+60 PDSAQGKLVLVSAIT

-80 KTVTTIGLSQGLNY
+80 KTVTTIGLSQGLNFI
-94 MGHSAIACI
+94 GKKAIACI

-122 KAEVLPMEK
+122 KAQVLPMEK

-157 LYHEQQLGDKFTE
+157 LYHEERLGEKFTE
-170 QTGLPRLDIDKQ
+170 QTKLPRLNIDKN
-182 RIVWKRVLD
+182 RIVWKRVID
-191 HNDRALRRITVGL
+191 HNDRALRRINVGV

-232 TDLQD
+232 TDLHD

-249 NTHGEP
+249 DMDGKP
-255 ITAEHLQV
+255 ITADQLEV

-270 LKEAIN
+270 LKDAIN
-276 PNLMQTAEHTPV
+276 PNLMQTAEQTPV

-305 IADVVGLQVADY
+305 LADKVGLQLADY

-336 KYRQTGVAPSCVVLV
+336 KYRQTGVAPSCIVLV

-362 KFNIKPGQPLPKEV
+362 RFNIKPGQPLPAQV
-376 TESNLPLLA
+376 TECNVELLA
-385 IGSANLGWHIQNA
+385 EGSANLGWHIQNA

-412 PYDHQD
+412 PYDHEE
-418 ELDFVKQYALENGAF
+418 ELDFVRQYALEHGAF
-433 ACEVSEA
+433 ACEVSDA
-440 FAKGGEGTQALAEH
+440 FTQGGSGTQKLAQH
-454 VVNACQ
+454 VITACAEKN
-460 QPSQVVLPY
+460 QVVLPY
-469 TNDMPLMDKI
+469 ADDMPLADKI
-479 QVMAKKY
+479 QTMAKKY
-486 GANQAVLSEQ
+486 GARQANLSAQ
-496 ALKDIEALAK
+496 ALQNVAE
-506 IKLDHLP
+506 IKQLQLDHLP
-513 LCMVKTPMSISADAN
+513 LCMVKTPMSISADPN
-528 LKNVPTNFD
+528 LKNVPTDFEVEV
-537 IDITHLQVSA
+537 TRVEVSA
-547 GAGFIRVYA
+547 GAGFIRVYT

-565 GTLPAYRHIDI
+565 GTLPAYREIDI
-576 DADGN
+576 DAEGN
-581 IIGLS
+581 IQGLH

>member
-1 MLFINNNLYSI
+1 MASSPTLL
-12 LGVSIMSTHAIPL
+12 
-25 RPITEI
+25 PITEI
-31 AKQCG
+31 ARNSG
-36 IDPKCVINYGQD
+36 IPEQYLIPYGRE
-48 VAKIDLNLIKKG
+48 VAKVDLKVIQ
-60 TPKGKLVLVSAIT
+60 PDSAQGKLVLVSAIT

-80 KTVTTIGLSQGLNY
+80 KTVTTIGLSQGLNFI
-94 MGHSAIACI
+94 GKKAIACI

-122 KAEVLPMEK
+122 KAQVLPMEK

-157 LYHEQQLGDKFTE
+157 LYHEEHLGEKFTE
-170 QTGLPRLDIDKQ
+170 QTKLPRLNIDKN
-182 RIVWKRVLD
+182 RIVWKRVID
-191 HNDRALRRITVGL
+191 HNDRALRRINVGV

-232 TDLQD
+232 TDLHD

-249 NTHGEP
+249 DMDGKP
-255 ITAEHLQV
+255 ITADQLEV

-270 LKEAIN
+270 LKDAIN
-276 PNLMQTAEHTPV
+276 PNLMQTAEQTPV

-305 IADVVGLQVADY
+305 LADKVGLQLADY

-336 KYRQTGVAPSCVVLV
+336 KYRQTGVAPSCIVLV

-362 KFNIKPGQPLPKEV
+362 RFNIKPGQSLPAQV
-376 TESNLPLLA
+376 TECNVELLA
-385 IGSANLGWHIQNA
+385 EGSANLGWHIQNA

-412 PYDHQD
+412 PYDHEE
-418 ELDFVKQYALENGAF
+418 ELDFVRQYALEHGAF
-433 ACEVSEA
+433 ACEVSDA
-440 FAKGGEGTQALAEH
+440 FTQGGSGTQKLAQH
-454 VVNACQ
+454 VIAACAEKN
-460 QPSQVVLPY
+460 QVVLPY
-469 TNDMPLMDKI
+469 ADDMPLADKI
-479 QVMAKKY
+479 QTMAKKY
-486 GANQAVLSEQ
+486 GARQANLSAQ
-496 ALKDIEALAK
+496 ALQNVAE
-506 IKLDHLP
+506 IKQLQLDHLP
-513 LCMVKTPMSISADAN
+513 LCMVKTPMSISADPN
-528 LKNVPTNFD
+528 LKNVPTDFEVEV
-537 IDITHLQVSA
+537 TRVEVSA
-547 GAGFIRVYA
+547 GAGFIRVYT

-565 GTLPAYRHIDI
+565 GTLPAYREIDI
-576 DADGN
+576 DAEGN
-581 IIGLS
+581 IQGLH

>member
-1 MLFINNNLYSI
+1 MTVQHNSLL
-12 LGVSIMSTHAIPL
+12 
-25 RPITEI
+25 PITDI
-31 AKQCG
+31 AKQWG
-36 IDPKCVINYGQD
+36 IDDKFVINYGSY
-48 VAKIDLNLIKKG
+48 VAKIDLAVTKQH
-60 TPKGKLVLVSAIT
+60 TSQGKLVLVSAIT

-80 KTVTTIGLSQGLNY
+80 KTVTTIGLSQGLNHI
-94 MGHSAIACI
+94 GQKAIACI

-157 LYHEQQLGDKFTE
+157 LYHEERLGDKFTE
-170 QTGLPRLDIDKQ
+170 QTQLPLLNIDKN
-182 RIVWKRVLD
+182 RIVWKRVID
-191 HNDRALRRITVGL
+191 HNDRALRNITIGVGGNL
-204 GGGVNGV
+204 NGV
-211 EREDGFEIS
+211 ERQDGFEIS

-232 TDLQD
+232 TDLQN
-237 MRQRIGRIILAY
+237 MRQRIGNIILAY
-249 NTHGEP
+249 DQSGQP
-255 ITAEHLQV
+255 ITAEQLEV
-263 AGAMTVL
+263 AGAMTAL
-270 LKEAIN
+270 LKDAIN
-276 PNLMQTAEHTPV
+276 PNLMQTAENTPV

-305 IADVVGLQVADY
+305 LADIVGLQLADY

-351 ATVRSLKSNSG
+351 ATIRSLKSNSG
-362 KFNIKPGQPLPKEV
+362 KYNIKPGQPLPKEI
-376 TESNLPLLA
+376 TESNVELLA
-385 IGSANLGWHIQNA
+385 IGCANLGWHINNA

-412 PYDHQD
+412 PYDHDD
-418 ELDFVKQYALENGAF
+418 ELNFVQHYALEQGAF

-440 FAKGGEGTQALAEH
+440 FAKGGVGTEKLSH
-454 VVNACQ
+454 HIVKACQ
-460 QPSQVVLPY
+460 QNHNVALPY
-469 TNDMPLMDKI
+469 SDEMPLLDKI
-479 QVMAKKY
+479 QTMAKKY
-486 GANQAVLSEQ
+486 GANQAVLSTQ
-496 ALKDIEALAK
+496 ALQNINEIEALE
-506 IKLDHLP
+506 LSHLP
-513 LCMVKTPMSISADAN
+513 LCMVKTPMSISADPN
-528 LKNVPTNFD
+528 LKNVPTNFN
-537 IDITHLQVSA
+537 IDVSHLQVSA

>member
-1 MLFINNNLYSI
+1 
-12 LGVSIMSTHAIPL
+12 MSSL
-25 RPITEI
+25 LPITEI
-31 AKQCG
+31 ARNSG
-36 IDPKCVINYGQD
+36 IPEQYLIPYGRE
-48 VAKIDLNLIKKG
+48 VAKVDLKVIQ
-60 TPKGKLVLVSAIT
+60 PDSAQGKLVLVSAIT

-80 KTVTTIGLSQGLNY
+80 KTVTTIGLSQGLNFI
-94 MGHSAIACI
+94 GKKAIACI

-122 KAEVLPMEK
+122 KAQVLPMEK

-157 LYHEQQLGDKFTE
+157 LYHEEHLGEEFTA
-170 QTGLPRLDIDKQ
+170 QTKLPRLNIDKN
-182 RIVWKRVLD
+182 RIVWKRVID
-191 HNDRALRRITVGL
+191 HNDRALRRINVGV

-232 TDLQD
+232 TDLHD

-249 NTHGEP
+249 DMDGKP
-255 ITAEHLQV
+255 ITADQLEV

-270 LKEAIN
+270 LKDAIN
-276 PNLMQTAEHTPV
+276 PNLMQTAEQTPV

-305 IADVVGLQVADY
+305 LADKVGLQLADY

-336 KYRQTGVAPSCVVLV
+336 KYRQTGVAPSCIVLV

-362 KFNIKPGQPLPKEV
+362 RFNIKPGQPLPAQV
-376 TESNLPLLA
+376 TECNLELLA
-385 IGSANLGWHIQNA
+385 EGSANLGWHIQNA
-398 KSYGLPV
+398 KSYGLSV

-412 PYDHQD
+412 PYDHEE
-418 ELDFVKQYALENGAF
+418 ELDFVRQYALEHGAF
-433 ACEVSEA
+433 ACEVSDA
-440 FAKGGEGTQALAEH
+440 FTQGGSGTQKLAQH
-454 VVNACQ
+454 VIAACAEKN
-460 QPSQVVLPY
+460 QVVLPY
-469 TNDMPLMDKI
+469 ADDMPLADKI
-479 QVMAKKY
+479 QTMAKKY
-486 GANQAVLSEQ
+486 GARQANLSAQ
-496 ALKDIEALAK
+496 ALQNVAE
-506 IKLDHLP
+506 IKQLQLDHLP
-513 LCMVKTPMSISADAN
+513 LCMVKTPMSISADPN
-528 LKNVPTNFD
+528 LKNVPTDFEVEV
-537 IDITHLQVSA
+537 TRVEVSA
-547 GAGFIRVYA
+547 GAGFIRVYT

-565 GTLPAYRHIDI
+565 GTLPAYREIDI
-576 DADGN
+576 DAEGN
-581 IIGLS
+581 IQGLH

>member
-1 MLFINNNLYSI
+1 MASSPTLL
-12 LGVSIMSTHAIPL
+12 
-25 RPITEI
+25 PITEI
-31 AKQCG
+31 ARNSG
-36 IDPKCVINYGQD
+36 IPEQYLIPYGRE
-48 VAKIDLNLIKKG
+48 VAKVDLKVIQ
-60 TPKGKLVLVSAIT
+60 PDSAQGKLVLVSAIT

-80 KTVTTIGLSQGLNY
+80 KTVTTIGLSQGLNFI
-94 MGHSAIACI
+94 GKKAIACI

-122 KAEVLPMEK
+122 KAQVLPMEK

-157 LYHEQQLGDKFTE
+157 LYHEERLGEKFTE
-170 QTGLPRLDIDKQ
+170 QTKLPRLNIDKN
-182 RIVWKRVLD
+182 RIVWKRVID
-191 HNDRALRRITVGL
+191 HNDRALRRINVGV

-232 TDLQD
+232 TDLHD

-249 NTHGEP
+249 DMDGKP
-255 ITAEHLQV
+255 ITADQLEV

-270 LKEAIN
+270 LKDAIN
-276 PNLMQTAEHTPV
+276 PNLMQTAEQTPV

-305 IADVVGLQVADY
+305 LADKVGLQLADY

-336 KYRQTGVAPSCVVLV
+336 KYRQTGVAPSCIVLV

-362 KFNIKPGQPLPKEV
+362 RFNIKPGQPLPAQV
-376 TESNLPLLA
+376 TECNVELLA
-385 IGSANLGWHIQNA
+385 EGSANLGWHIQNA

-412 PYDHQD
+412 PYDHEE
-418 ELDFVKQYALENGAF
+418 ELDFVRQYALEHGAF
-433 ACEVSEA
+433 ACEVSDA
-440 FAKGGEGTQALAEH
+440 FTQGGSGTQKLAQH
-454 VVNACQ
+454 VIAACAEKN
-460 QPSQVVLPY
+460 QVVLPY
-469 TNDMPLMDKI
+469 ADDMPLADKI
-479 QVMAKKY
+479 QTMAKKY
-486 GANQAVLSEQ
+486 GARQANLSAQ
-496 ALKDIEALAK
+496 ALQNVAE
-506 IKLDHLP
+506 IKQLQLDHLP
-513 LCMVKTPMSISADAN
+513 LCMVKTPMSISADPN
-528 LKNVPTNFD
+528 LKNVPTDFEVEV
-537 IDITHLQVSA
+537 TRVEVSA
-547 GAGFIRVYA
+547 GAGFIRVYT

-565 GTLPAYRHIDI
+565 GTLPAYREIDI
-576 DADGN
+576 DAEGN
-581 IIGLS
+581 IQGLH

>member
-1 MLFINNNLYSI
+1 
-12 LGVSIMSTHAIPL
+12 MSSL
-25 RPITEI
+25 LPITEI
-31 AKQCG
+31 ARNSG
-36 IDPKCVINYGQD
+36 IPEQYLIPYGRE
-48 VAKIDLNLIKKG
+48 VAKVDLKVIQPNSAQ
-60 TPKGKLVLVSAIT
+60 GKLVLVSAIT

-80 KTVTTIGLSQGLNY
+80 KTVTTIGLSQGLNFI
-94 MGHSAIACI
+94 GKKAIACI

-122 KAEVLPMEK
+122 KAQVLPMEK

-157 LYHEQQLGDKFTE
+157 LYHEERLGEKFTE
-170 QTGLPRLDIDKQ
+170 QTKLPRLNIDKN
-182 RIVWKRVLD
+182 RIVWKRVID
-191 HNDRALRRITVGL
+191 HNDRALRRINVGV

-232 TDLQD
+232 TDLHD

-249 NTHGEP
+249 DMDGKP
-255 ITAEHLQV
+255 ITADQLEV

-270 LKEAIN
+270 LKDAIN
-276 PNLMQTAEHTPV
+276 PNLMQTAEQTPV

-305 IADVVGLQVADY
+305 LADKVGLQLADY

-336 KYRQTGVAPSCVVLV
+336 KYRQTGVAPSCIVLV

-362 KFNIKPGQPLPKEV
+362 RFNIKPGQPLPAQV
-376 TESNLPLLA
+376 TECNVELLA
-385 IGSANLGWHIQNA
+385 EGSANLGWHIQNA

-412 PYDHQD
+412 PYDHEE
-418 ELDFVKQYALENGAF
+418 ELDFVRQYALEHGAF
-433 ACEVSEA
+433 ACEVSDA
-440 FAKGGEGTQALAEH
+440 FTQGGSGTQKLAQH
-454 VVNACQ
+454 VIAACAEKN
-460 QPSQVVLPY
+460 QVVLPY
-469 TNDMPLMDKI
+469 ADDMPLADKI
-479 QVMAKKY
+479 QTMAKKY
-486 GANQAVLSEQ
+486 GARQANLSAQ
-496 ALKDIEALAK
+496 ALQNVAE
-506 IKLDHLP
+506 IKQLQLDHLP
-513 LCMVKTPMSISADAN
+513 LCMVKTPMSISADPN
-528 LKNVPTNFD
+528 LKNVPTDFEVEV
-537 IDITHLQVSA
+537 TRVEVSA
-547 GAGFIRVYA
+547 GAGFIRVYT

-565 GTLPAYRHIDI
+565 GTLPAYREIDI
-576 DADGN
+576 DAEGN
-581 IIGLS
+581 IQGLH

>member
-1 MLFINNNLYSI
+1 MIAS
-12 LGVSIMSTHAIPL
+12 IPL
-25 RPITEI
+25 LPITEI
-31 AKQCG
+31 ARNCG
-36 IDPKCVINYGQD
+36 IPEQYLIPYGHE
-48 VAKIDLNLIKKG
+48 VAKVDLQMIQPDAKQ
-60 TPKGKLVLVSAIT
+60 GKLVLVSAIT

-80 KTVTTIGLSQGLNY
+80 KTVTTIGLSQGLNFI
-94 MGHSAIACI
+94 GQKAIACI

-122 KAEVLPMEK
+122 KAQVLPMEK

-157 LYHEQQLGDKFTE
+157 LYHEEHLGEEFTE
-170 QTGLPRLDIDKQ
+170 QTQLPRLNIDKN
-182 RIVWKRVLD
+182 RIVWKRVID
-191 HNDRALRRITVGL
+191 HNDRALRRIKVGV

-249 NTHGEP
+249 DTQGNP
-255 ITAEHLQV
+255 VTAEQLEV

-276 PNLMQTAEHTPV
+276 PNLMQTAEQTPV

-305 IADVVGLQVADY
+305 LADKVGLQLADY

-362 KFNIKPGQPLPKEV
+362 RFNIKPGQALPAEV
-376 TESNLPLLA
+376 TQCNVELLA
-385 IGSANLGWHIQNA
+385 EGSANLGWHIQNA

-412 PYDHQD
+412 PYDHD
-418 ELDFVKQYALENGAF
+418 EELSFIKQYALEHGAC
-433 ACEVSEA
+433 ACEISNA
-440 FAKGGEGTQALAEH
+440 FTQGGAGTQALARH
-454 VVNACQ
+454 VVAACAQDNA
-460 QPSQVVLPY
+460 VTLPY
-469 TNDMPLMDKI
+469 ADNMPLAEKI
-479 QVMAKKY
+479 QTMAKKY
-486 GANQAVLSEQ
+486 GARQANLSAQAEQ
-496 ALKDIEALAK
+496 NLAE
-506 IKLDHLP
+506 IQQLKLDHLP
-513 LCMVKTPMSISADAN
+513 LCMVKTPLSISADPN
-528 LKNVPTNFD
+528 LKNVPTDFD
-537 IDITHLQVSA
+537 VEITRLQLSA

-565 GTLPAYRHIDI
+565 GTLPAYRQIDV
-576 DADGN
+576 DAAGN
-581 IIGLS
+581 IVGLH

>member
-1 MLFINNNLYSI
+1 
-12 LGVSIMSTHAIPL
+12 MSSL
-25 RPITEI
+25 LPITEI
-31 AKQCG
+31 ARNSG
-36 IDPKCVINYGQD
+36 IPEQYLIPYGRE
-48 VAKIDLNLIKKG
+48 VAKVDLKVIQ
-60 TPKGKLVLVSAIT
+60 PDSAQGKLVLVSAIT

-80 KTVTTIGLSQGLNY
+80 KTVTTIGLSQGLNFI
-94 MGHSAIACI
+94 GKKAIACI

-122 KAEVLPMEK
+122 KAQVLPMEK

-157 LYHEQQLGDKFTE
+157 LYHEEHLGEKFTE
-170 QTGLPRLDIDKQ
+170 QTKLPRLNIDKN
-182 RIVWKRVLD
+182 RIVWKRVID
-191 HNDRALRRITVGL
+191 HNDRALRRINVGV

-232 TDLQD
+232 TDLHD

-249 NTHGEP
+249 DMDGKP
-255 ITAEHLQV
+255 ITADQLEV

-270 LKEAIN
+270 LKDAIN
-276 PNLMQTAEHTPV
+276 PNLMQTAEQTPV

-305 IADVVGLQVADY
+305 LADKVGLQLADY

-336 KYRQTGVAPSCVVLV
+336 KYRQTGVAPSCIVLV

-362 KFNIKPGQPLPKEV
+362 RFNIKPGQSLPAQV
-376 TESNLPLLA
+376 TECNVELLA
-385 IGSANLGWHIQNA
+385 EGSANLGWHIQNA

-412 PYDHQD
+412 PYDHEE
-418 ELDFVKQYALENGAF
+418 ELDFVRQYALEHGAF
-433 ACEVSEA
+433 ACEVSDA
-440 FAKGGEGTQALAEH
+440 FTQGGSGTQKLAQH
-454 VVNACQ
+454 VIAACAEKN
-460 QPSQVVLPY
+460 QVVLPY
-469 TNDMPLMDKI
+469 ADDMPLADKI
-479 QVMAKKY
+479 QTMAKKY
-486 GANQAVLSEQ
+486 GARQANLSAQ
-496 ALKDIEALAK
+496 ALQNVAE
-506 IKLDHLP
+506 IKQLQLDHLP
-513 LCMVKTPMSISADAN
+513 LCMVKTPMSISADPN
-528 LKNVPTNFD
+528 LKNVPTDFEVEV
-537 IDITHLQVSA
+537 TRVEVSA
-547 GAGFIRVYA
+547 GAGFIRVYT

-565 GTLPAYRHIDI
+565 GTLPAYREIDI
-576 DADGN
+576 DAEGN
-581 IIGLS
+581 IQGLH

>member
-1 MLFINNNLYSI
+1 
-12 LGVSIMSTHAIPL
+12 MSSL
-25 RPITEI
+25 LPITEI
-31 AKQCG
+31 ARNSG
-36 IDPKCVINYGQD
+36 IPEQYLIPYGRE
-48 VAKIDLNLIKKG
+48 VAKIDLKVIQ
-60 TPKGKLVLVSAIT
+60 PDSAQGKLVLVSAIT

-80 KTVTTIGLSQGLNY
+80 KTVTTIGLSQGLNFI
-94 MGHSAIACI
+94 GKKAIACI

-122 KAEVLPMEK
+122 KAQVLPMEK

-157 LYHEQQLGDKFTE
+157 LYHEERLGEKFTE
-170 QTGLPRLDIDKQ
+170 QTKLPRLNIDKN
-182 RIVWKRVLD
+182 RIVWKRVID
-191 HNDRALRRITVGL
+191 HNDRALRRINVGV

-232 TDLQD
+232 TDLHD

-249 NTHGEP
+249 DMDGKP
-255 ITAEHLQV
+255 ITADQLEV

-270 LKEAIN
+270 LKDAIN
-276 PNLMQTAEHTPV
+276 PNLMQTAEQTPV

-305 IADVVGLQVADY
+305 LADKVGLQLADY

-336 KYRQTGVAPSCVVLV
+336 KYRQTGVAPSCIVLV

-362 KFNIKPGQPLPKEV
+362 RFNIKPGQPLPAQV
-376 TESNLPLLA
+376 TECNVELLA
-385 IGSANLGWHIQNA
+385 EGSANLGWHIQNA

-412 PYDHQD
+412 PYDHQE
-418 ELDFVKQYALENGAF
+418 ELDFVRQYALEHGAF
-433 ACEVSEA
+433 ACEVSDA
-440 FAKGGEGTQALAEH
+440 FTQGGSGTQKLAQH
-454 VVNACQ
+454 VIAACAEKN
-460 QPSQVVLPY
+460 QVVLPY
-469 TNDMPLMDKI
+469 ADDMPLADKI
-479 QVMAKKY
+479 QTMAKKY
-486 GANQAVLSEQ
+486 GARQANLSAQ
-496 ALKDIEALAK
+496 ALQNVAEIKQL
-506 IKLDHLP
+506 KLDHLP
-513 LCMVKTPMSISADAN
+513 LCMVKTPMSISADPN
-528 LKNVPTNFD
+528 LKNVPTDFEVEV
-537 IDITHLQVSA
+537 TRVEVSA
-547 GAGFIRVYA
+547 GAGFIRVYT

-565 GTLPAYRHIDI
+565 GTLPAYREIDI
-576 DADGN
+576 DAEGN
-581 IIGLS
+581 IQGLH

>member
-1 MLFINNNLYSI
+1 MPTVQPIAIVAKNFGIPEQYLIPYGREVAKVD
-12 LGVSIMSTHAIPL
+12 LGVIQPQ
-25 RPITEI
+25 
-31 AKQCG
+31 AKQ
-36 IDPKCVINYGQD
+36 
-48 VAKIDLNLIKKG
+48 
-60 TPKGKLVLVSAIT
+60 GKLVLVSAIT

-80 KTVTTIGLSQGLNY
+80 KTVTTIGLSQGLNFI
-94 MGHSAIACI
+94 GQKAIACI

-122 KAEVLPMEK
+122 KAQVLPMEK

-157 LYHEQQLGDKFTE
+157 LYHEEHLGEDFTA
-170 QTGLPRLDIDKQ
+170 QTKLPRLNIDKN
-182 RIVWKRVLD
+182 RIVWKRVID
-191 HNDRALRRITVGL
+191 HNDRALRRIKVGV
-204 GGGVNGV
+204 GGGANGV

-249 NTHGEP
+249 DTQGKP
-255 ITAEHLQV
+255 ITAEQLEV

-270 LKEAIN
+270 LKDAIN
-276 PNLMQTAEHTPV
+276 PNLMQTAEQTPV

-305 IADVVGLQVADY
+305 LADKVGLQLADY

-362 KFNIKPGQPLPKEV
+362 RFNIKPGQPLPDEV
-376 TESNLPLLA
+376 TQCNVALLA
-385 IGSANLGWHIQNA
+385 EGSANLGWHIHNA

-412 PYDHQD
+412 PYDHEE
-418 ELDFVKQYALENGAF
+418 ELEYVRQYALEQGAS
-433 ACEVSEA
+433 ACEISEA
-440 FAKGGEGTQALAEH
+440 FTQGGGGTQALARH
-454 VVNACQ
+454 VVAACAQ
-460 QPSQVVLPY
+460 NNTVTLPY
-469 TNDMPLMDKI
+469 ADIMPLEEKI
-479 QVMAKKY
+479 QTMAKKY
-486 GANQAVLSEQ
+486 GARQANLSE
-496 ALKDIEALAK
+496 LAQQNMAE
-506 IKLDHLP
+506 IRQLGLDHLP
-513 LCMVKTPMSISADAN
+513 LCMVKTPLSISADPN
-528 LKNVPTNFD
+528 LKKVPTDFD
-537 IDITHLQVSA
+537 IDIARLQVSA

-565 GTLPAYRHIDI
+565 GTLPAYRQIDI
-576 DADGN
+576 DAEGN
-581 IIGLS
+581 IVGLH

>member
-1 MLFINNNLYSI
+1 M
-12 LGVSIMSTHAIPL
+12 VSSPTL
-25 RPITEI
+25 LPITEI
-31 AKQCG
+31 ARNSG
-36 IDPKCVINYGQD
+36 IPEQYLIPYGRE
-48 VAKIDLNLIKKG
+48 VAKVDLKVIQ
-60 TPKGKLVLVSAIT
+60 PDSAQGKLVLVSAIT

-80 KTVTTIGLSQGLNY
+80 KTVTTIGLSQGLNFI
-94 MGHSAIACI
+94 GKKAIACI

-122 KAEVLPMEK
+122 KAQVLPMEK

-138 DIHAITAAHDLAS
+138 DIHSITAAHDLAS

-157 LYHEQQLGDKFTE
+157 LYHEERLGEKFTE
-170 QTGLPRLDIDKQ
+170 QTKLPRLNIDKN
-182 RIVWKRVLD
+182 RIVWKRVID
-191 HNDRALRRITVGL
+191 HNDRALRRINVGV

-232 TDLQD
+232 TDLHD

-249 NTHGEP
+249 DMDGKP
-255 ITAEHLQV
+255 ITADQLEV

-270 LKEAIN
+270 LKDAIN
-276 PNLMQTAEHTPV
+276 PNLMQTAEQTPV

-305 IADVVGLQVADY
+305 LADKVGLQLADY

-336 KYRQTGVAPSCVVLV
+336 KYRQTGVAPSCIVLV

-362 KFNIKPGQPLPKEV
+362 RFNIKPGQPLPTQV
-376 TESNLPLLA
+376 TECNVELLA
-385 IGSANLGWHIQNA
+385 EGSANLGWHIQNA

-412 PYDHQD
+412 PYDHEE
-418 ELDFVKQYALENGAF
+418 ELDFVRQYALEHGAF
-433 ACEVSEA
+433 ACEVSDA
-440 FAKGGEGTQALAEH
+440 FTQGGSGTQKLAQH
-454 VVNACQ
+454 VIAACAEKN
-460 QPSQVVLPY
+460 QVVLPY
-469 TNDMPLMDKI
+469 ADDMPLADKI
-479 QVMAKKY
+479 QTMAKKY
-486 GANQAVLSEQ
+486 GARQANLSAQ
-496 ALKDIEALAK
+496 ALQNVAE
-506 IKLDHLP
+506 IKQLQLDHLP
-513 LCMVKTPMSISADAN
+513 LCMVKTPMSISADPN
-528 LKNVPTNFD
+528 LKNVPTDFEVEV
-537 IDITHLQVSA
+537 TRVEVSA
-547 GAGFIRVYA
+547 GAGFIRVYT

-565 GTLPAYRHIDI
+565 GTLPAYREIDI
-576 DADGN
+576 DAEGN
-581 IIGLS
+581 IQGLH

>member
-1 MLFINNNLYSI
+1 
-12 LGVSIMSTHAIPL
+12 MSSL
-25 RPITEI
+25 LPITEI
-31 AKQCG
+31 ARNSG
-36 IDPKCVINYGQD
+36 IPEQYLIPYGRE
-48 VAKIDLNLIKKG
+48 VAKVDLKVIQPDS
-60 TPKGKLVLVSAIT
+60 TQGKLVLVSAIT

-80 KTVTTIGLSQGLNY
+80 KTVTTIGLSQGLNFI
-94 MGHSAIACI
+94 GKKAIACI

-122 KAEVLPMEK
+122 KAQVLPMEK

-157 LYHEQQLGDKFTE
+157 LYHEERLGEKFTE
-170 QTGLPRLDIDKQ
+170 QTNLPRLNIDKN
-182 RIVWKRVLD
+182 RIVWKRVID
-191 HNDRALRRITVGL
+191 HNDRALRRINVGV

-232 TDLQD
+232 TDLHD

-249 NTHGEP
+249 DMDGKP
-255 ITAEHLQV
+255 ITADQLEV

-270 LKEAIN
+270 LKDAIN
-276 PNLMQTAEHTPV
+276 PNLMQTAEQTPV

-305 IADVVGLQVADY
+305 LADKVGLQLADY

-336 KYRQTGVAPSCVVLV
+336 KYRQTGVAPSCIVLV

-362 KFNIKPGQPLPKEV
+362 RFNIKPGQSLPAQV
-376 TESNLPLLA
+376 TECNVELLA
-385 IGSANLGWHIQNA
+385 EGSANLGWHIQNA

-412 PYDHQD
+412 PYDHEE
-418 ELDFVKQYALENGAF
+418 ELDFVRQYALEHGAF
-433 ACEVSEA
+433 ACEVSDA
-440 FAKGGEGTQALAEH
+440 FTQGGSGTQKLAQH
-454 VVNACQ
+454 VIAACAEKN
-460 QPSQVVLPY
+460 QVVLPY
-469 TNDMPLMDKI
+469 ADDMPLADKI
-479 QVMAKKY
+479 QTMAKKY
-486 GANQAVLSEQ
+486 GARQANLSTQ
-496 ALKDIEALAK
+496 ALQNVAE
-506 IKLDHLP
+506 IKQLQLDHLP
-513 LCMVKTPMSISADAN
+513 LCMVKTPMSISADPN
-528 LKNVPTNFD
+528 LKNVPTDFEVEV
-537 IDITHLQVSA
+537 TRVEVSA
-547 GAGFIRVYA
+547 GAGFIRVYT

-565 GTLPAYRHIDI
+565 GTLPAYCEIDI
-576 DADGN
+576 DAEGN
-581 IIGLS
+581 IQGLH

>member
-1 MLFINNNLYSI
+1 MPTLL
-12 LGVSIMSTHAIPL
+12 
-25 RPITEI
+25 PITTI
-31 AKQCG
+31 AKNFG
-36 IDPKCVINYGQD
+36 IPEKYLIPYGKD
-48 VAKIDLNLIKKG
+48 VAKVDLQLIQPDTKQ
-60 TPKGKLVLVSAIT
+60 GKLVLVSAIT

-80 KTVTTIGLSQGLNY
+80 KTVTTIGLSQGLNFI
-94 MGHSAIACI
+94 GSKSIACI

-122 KAEVLPMEK
+122 KAQVLPMEK

-157 LYHEQQLGDKFTE
+157 LYHEERLGEKFTE
-170 QTGLPRLDIDKQ
+170 QTKLPRLNIDKN
-182 RIVWKRVLD
+182 RIVWKRVID
-191 HNDRALRRITVGL
+191 HNDRALRRINVGV
-204 GGGVNGV
+204 GGGVNGI
-211 EREDGFEIS
+211 EREDEFEIS

-232 TDLQD
+232 TDLHD

-249 NTHGEP
+249 DLTGEP
-255 ITAEHLQV
+255 ITAEKLEV

-276 PNLMQTAEHTPV
+276 PNLMQTAEQTPV

-305 IADVVGLQVADY
+305 LADKVGLQLADY

-336 KYRQTGVAPSCVVLV
+336 KYRQTDVAPSCIVLV
-351 ATVRSLKSNSG
+351 ATLRSLKSNSG
-362 KFNIKPGQPLPKEV
+362 CFNIKPGQALPKEV
-376 TESNLPLLA
+376 TECNVELLA
-385 IGSANLGWHIQNA
+385 EGSANLGWHIQNA

-412 PYDHQD
+412 PYDHQQ
-418 ELDFVKQYALENGAF
+418 ELDFVQQYALEHGAF
-433 ACEVSEA
+433 ACEVSDA
-440 FAKGGEGTQALAEH
+440 FTQGGAGTQKLAQHVIAACALH
-454 VVNACQ
+454 N
-460 QPSQVVLPY
+460 QVVLPY
-469 TNDMPLMDKI
+469 SDAMPLMDKI
-479 QVMAKKY
+479 QTMAKKY
-486 GANQAVLSEQ
+486 GARKANLSAT
-496 ALKDIEALAK
+496 ALQNIEK
-506 IKLDHLP
+506 IKQLKLDHLP
-513 LCMVKTPMSISADAN
+513 LCMVKTPMSISADPN
-528 LKNVPTNFD
+528 LKNVPTDFD
-537 IDITHLQVSA
+537 IEVSRIEVSA
-547 GAGFIRVYA
+547 GAGFIRVYT

-565 GTLPAYRHIDI
+565 GTSPAYREIDI

-581 IIGLS
+581 IQGMH

>member
-1 MLFINNNLYSI
+1 
-12 LGVSIMSTHAIPL
+12 MSSL
-25 RPITEI
+25 LPITEI
-31 AKQCG
+31 ARNSAIPEQYL
-36 IDPKCVINYGQD
+36 IPYGRE
-48 VAKIDLNLIKKG
+48 VAKVDLKVIQ
-60 TPKGKLVLVSAIT
+60 PDSAQGKLVLVSAIT

-80 KTVTTIGLSQGLNY
+80 KTVTTIGLSQGLNFI
-94 MGHSAIACI
+94 GKKAIACI

-122 KAEVLPMEK
+122 KAQVLPMEK

-157 LYHEQQLGDKFTE
+157 LYHEERLGEKFTE
-170 QTGLPRLDIDKQ
+170 QTKLPRLNIDKN
-182 RIVWKRVLD
+182 RIVWKRVID
-191 HNDRALRRITVGL
+191 HNDRALRRINVGI

-232 TDLQD
+232 TDLHD

-249 NTHGEP
+249 DMDGKP
-255 ITAEHLQV
+255 ITADQLEV

-270 LKEAIN
+270 LKDAIN
-276 PNLMQTAEHTPV
+276 PNLMQTVEQTPV

-305 IADVVGLQVADY
+305 LADKVGLQLADY

-336 KYRQTGVAPSCVVLV
+336 KYRQTGVAPSCIVLV

-362 KFNIKPGQPLPKEV
+362 RFNIKPGQPLPEQV
-376 TESNLPLLA
+376 TECNVELLA
-385 IGSANLGWHIQNA
+385 EGSANLGWHIQNA

-412 PYDHQD
+412 PYDHEE
-418 ELDFVKQYALENGAF
+418 ELVFVRQYALEHGAF
-433 ACEVSEA
+433 ACEVSDA
-440 FAKGGEGTQALAEH
+440 FTQGGSGTQKLAQH
-454 VVNACQ
+454 VIAACAEKN
-460 QPSQVVLPY
+460 QVVLPY
-469 TNDMPLMDKI
+469 ADDMPLADKI
-479 QVMAKKY
+479 QTMAKKY
-486 GANQAVLSEQ
+486 GARQANLSAQ
-496 ALKDIEALAK
+496 ALQNVAE
-506 IKLDHLP
+506 IKQLQLDHLP
-513 LCMVKTPMSISADAN
+513 LCMVKTPMSISADPN
-528 LKNVPTNFD
+528 LKNVPTDFEVEV
-537 IDITHLQVSA
+537 TRVEVSA
-547 GAGFIRVYA
+547 GAGFIRVYT

-565 GTLPAYRHIDI
+565 GTLPAYREIDI
-576 DADGN
+576 DAEGN
-581 IIGLS
+581 IQGLH

>member
-1 MLFINNNLYSI
+1 
-12 LGVSIMSTHAIPL
+12 MSSL
-25 RPITEI
+25 LPITEI
-31 AKQCG
+31 ARNSSIPEQYL
-36 IDPKCVINYGQD
+36 IPYGRE
-48 VAKIDLNLIKKG
+48 VAKVDLKVIQ
-60 TPKGKLVLVSAIT
+60 PDSAQGKLVLVSAIT

-80 KTVTTIGLSQGLNY
+80 KTVTTIGLSQGLNFI
-94 MGHSAIACI
+94 GKKAIACI

-122 KAEVLPMEK
+122 KAQVLPMEK

-157 LYHEQQLGDKFTE
+157 LYHEERLGEKFTE
-170 QTGLPRLDIDKQ
+170 QTKLPRLNIDKN
-182 RIVWKRVLD
+182 RIVWKRVID
-191 HNDRALRRITVGL
+191 HNDRALRRINVGV

-232 TDLQD
+232 TDLHD

-249 NTHGEP
+249 DMDGKP
-255 ITAEHLQV
+255 ITADQLEV

-270 LKEAIN
+270 LKDAIN
-276 PNLMQTAEHTPV
+276 PNLMQTAEQTPV

-305 IADVVGLQVADY
+305 LADKVGLQLADY

-336 KYRQTGVAPSCVVLV
+336 KYRQTGVAPSCIVLV

-362 KFNIKPGQPLPKEV
+362 RFDIKPGQPLPAQV
-376 TESNLPLLA
+376 TECNVELLA
-385 IGSANLGWHIQNA
+385 EGSANLGWHIQNA

-412 PYDHQD
+412 PYDHEE
-418 ELDFVKQYALENGAF
+418 ELDFVRQYALEHGAF
-433 ACEVSEA
+433 ACEVSDA
-440 FAKGGEGTQALAEH
+440 FTQGGSGTQKLAQH
-454 VVNACQ
+454 VIAACAEKN
-460 QPSQVVLPY
+460 QVVLPY
-469 TNDMPLMDKI
+469 ADDMPLADKI
-479 QVMAKKY
+479 QTMAKKY
-486 GANQAVLSEQ
+486 GARQANLSAQ
-496 ALKDIEALAK
+496 ALQNVAE
-506 IKLDHLP
+506 IKQLQLDHLP
-513 LCMVKTPMSISADAN
+513 LCMVKTPMSISADPN
-528 LKNVPTNFD
+528 LKNVPTDFEVEV
-537 IDITHLQVSA
+537 TRVEVSA
-547 GAGFIRVYA
+547 GAGFIRVYT

-565 GTLPAYRHIDI
+565 GTLPAYREIDI
-576 DADGN
+576 DAEGN
-581 IIGLS
+581 IQGLH